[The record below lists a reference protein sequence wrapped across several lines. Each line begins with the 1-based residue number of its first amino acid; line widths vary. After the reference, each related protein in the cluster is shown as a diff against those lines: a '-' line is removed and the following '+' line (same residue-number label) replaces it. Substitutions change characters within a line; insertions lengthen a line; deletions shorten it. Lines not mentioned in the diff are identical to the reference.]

1 MTDTNLCRRRLYW
14 NVNSERYIFFLRP
27 NDSFFHRKFHPVILL
42 CSTASN
48 LSIKL
53 NRIAWY
59 KQLHAIKS
67 CCWTNYTRQRD
78 PFEHKLTT
86 KFKKAAKLIELFH
99 RFPSSIINI
108 FLFMWDNFT
117 IIISLV
123 NRKKKYILIKI
134 KNRQQKPPKIAK
146 QLTLNG
152 HLICFRHWR
161 GRHNKYLINKATSH
175 FLNFLK
181 CKNNLKHPY
190 TWALSSNFLQ
200 FLLP

>member
-1 MTDTNLCRRRLYW
+1 MRLLNSRVFTDKLLVPLFIQEKLKKVGNDIFSLWLIQTFAD
-14 NVNSERYIFFLRP
+14 VGYIEMSTVKGISSFCGQMIHFFTG
-27 NDSFFHRKFHPVILL
+27 SFTILL

-67 CCWTNYTRQRD
+67 CTWNCWTNYTRQRD

-86 KFKKAAKLIELFH
+86 KFKKAAKLIELSH

-123 NRKKKYILIKI
+123 NRK
-134 KNRQQKPPKIAK
+134 
-146 QLTLNG
+146 
-152 HLICFRHWR
+152 
-161 GRHNKYLINKATSH
+161 
-175 FLNFLK
+175 
-181 CKNNLKHPY
+181 
-190 TWALSSNFLQ
+190 
-200 FLLP
+200 